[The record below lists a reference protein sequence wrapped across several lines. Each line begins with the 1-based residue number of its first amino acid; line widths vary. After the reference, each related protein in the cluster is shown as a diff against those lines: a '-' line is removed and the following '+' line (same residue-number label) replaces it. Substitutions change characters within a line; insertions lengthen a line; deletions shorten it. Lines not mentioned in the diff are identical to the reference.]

1 MIYPTDLKNL
11 NKRKGPSEEACI
23 TLRRSKKK
31 KKSYEVEGG
40 VKVGVREE
48 REWEHLWG
56 ENGKR
61 DPEDQENE

>member
-1 MIYPTDLKNL
+1 V
-11 NKRKGPSEEACI
+11 
-23 TLRRSKKK
+23 RRLVSHLEGVKKK